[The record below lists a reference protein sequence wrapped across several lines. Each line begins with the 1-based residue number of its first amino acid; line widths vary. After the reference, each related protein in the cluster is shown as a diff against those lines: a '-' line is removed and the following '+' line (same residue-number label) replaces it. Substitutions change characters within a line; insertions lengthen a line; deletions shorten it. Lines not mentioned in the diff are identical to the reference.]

1 VAAAQGKRYNTQ
13 AILALNQ
20 EPPSIPCPSCWLAFL
35 ATGRHSIF
43 SSARMIMPAA
53 PFEFLMTVLLFVV
66 PLVEVP
72 LIFGSTKEVI
82 VPVIV

>member
-1 VAAAQGKRYNTQ
+1 
-13 AILALNQ
+13 
-20 EPPSIPCPSCWLAFL
+20 
-35 ATGRHSIF
+35 
-43 SSARMIMPAA
+43 MIMPAA

-82 VPVIV
+82 VPVTV